1 MIFDVEAPEYDE
13 ARAYMTPR
21 EALTAALRSE
31 EKAWRFFSQALP
43 RVKDGEVKKLFQ
55 ELQDEELE
63 HQAARQEGAREAA
76 AGRGLPARGLRRRA
90 CRPRLTPIPL
100 GCAPSFMRRPLLAAA
115 TSLAL
120 LTAASAAHAYRP
132 FDGTDADV
140 AGLGDFE
147 LELGPVHWY
156 SQGDSHYLL
165 APATVLNLG
174 FMPRWEL
181 VIDFQ
186 NSVGIDP
193 PPGEAR
199 DRLLDTDVLVKT
211 VLLQGSLQDKG
222 AGPERRRRVRAAGA
236 ERQRRRGLR
245 RLARCHHVA
254 ALELDDHPPEQLARA
269 VTRRSAA
276 QLFEG
281 AIIEGD
287 TEAAVRP
294 VSEWYVAY
302 DFGAHQTT
310 VSGLVGGIWKAGD
323 SLDLDVGL
331 REASV
336 GGERATEVRLGLT
349 WTLGVWTPAEE
360 KAAHRGHRW
369 LAMAR

>member
-1 MIFDVEAPEYDE
+1 
-13 ARAYMTPR
+13 
-21 EALTAALRSE
+21 
-31 EKAWRFFSQALP
+31 
-43 RVKDGEVKKLFQ
+43 
-55 ELQDEELE
+55 
-63 HQAARQEGAREAA
+63 
-76 AGRGLPARGLRRRA
+76 
-90 CRPRLTPIPL
+90 
-100 GCAPSFMRRPLLAAA
+100 MRRPSLAAA
-115 TSLAL
+115 AALAL
-120 LTAASAAHAYRP
+120 LTTTSAAHAYRP

-222 AGPERRRRVRAAGA
+222 AGPS
-236 ERQRRRGLR
+236 
-245 RLARCHHVA
+245 VA
-254 ALELDDHPPEQLARA
+254 AEFGPLVPNVNGEEAFGASLDVITSQHWSWMTIHLNSWLELSRGALQP
-269 VTRRSAA
+269 SW
-276 QLFEG
+276 FEG

-294 VSEWYVAY
+294 VSEWYVEY
-302 DFGAHQTT
+302 DSGARQTT
-310 VSGLVGGIWKAGD
+310 VSGLVGGIWRAGD

-360 KAAHRGHRW
+360 KAARRGHRW

>member
-1 MIFDVEAPEYDE
+1 
-13 ARAYMTPR
+13 
-21 EALTAALRSE
+21 
-31 EKAWRFFSQALP
+31 
-43 RVKDGEVKKLFQ
+43 
-55 ELQDEELE
+55 
-63 HQAARQEGAREAA
+63 
-76 AGRGLPARGLRRRA
+76 
-90 CRPRLTPIPL
+90 
-100 GCAPSFMRRPLLAAA
+100 MRRPLLAAA
-115 TSLAL
+115 TALAL

-222 AGPERRRRVRAAGA
+222 AGPS
-236 ERQRRRGLR
+236 
-245 RLARCHHVA
+245 VA
-254 ALELDDHPPEQLARA
+254 AEFGPLVPNVNGEEAFGASLDVITSQHWSWMTIHLNSWLELSRGDLQPNW
-269 VTRRSAA
+269 
-276 QLFEG
+276 FEG

-302 DFGAHQTT
+302 DFGAHQTA